1 MTKPRKPKE
10 PPKMT
15 IGRFLGLAIKLLA
28 TGKEL
33 LVAAASL
40 AAALIAMSGS
50 CNNLKRA
57 DVSYVELA
65 KKVNGI
71 SERLDAI
78 EDSLQD
84 LKGPVQQHLVAEPP
98 PPEPSDPVAASPK
111 VHVYPMTMELKGM
124 PRRAPLPE
132 TLDMLMM
139 QHQEAL
145 AAPMIVSP
153 LEKK

>member
-1 MTKPRKPKE
+1 MAKPRKTEKKVP

-15 IGRFLGLAIKLLA
+15 IGRFLGLMIKLFA

-57 DVSYVELA
+57 DVSYIELA
-65 KKVNGI
+65 KKVNGL
-71 SERLDAI
+71 SDRLDAI
-78 EDSLQD
+78 EDSLED
-84 LKGPVQQHLVAEPP
+84 LKSPMHEKMSVEPKPPAPAPTPETTEPP
-98 PPEPSDPVAASPK
+98 
-111 VHVYPMTMELKGM
+111 LKFEVKAM
-124 PRRAPLPE
+124 PRHAPLPE

-145 AAPMIVSP
+145 TSPMAAP